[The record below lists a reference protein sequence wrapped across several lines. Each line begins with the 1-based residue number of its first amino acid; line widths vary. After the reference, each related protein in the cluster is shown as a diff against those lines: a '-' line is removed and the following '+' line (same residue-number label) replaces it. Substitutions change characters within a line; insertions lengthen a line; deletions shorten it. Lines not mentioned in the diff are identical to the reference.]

1 MDKKYI
7 VQAAGKSG
15 SVVISFSLYK
25 VKNGNTWF
33 NQIYIFAKSLNI
45 PNLLKTHLEHTRTAG
60 SFPSPKQD

>member
-25 VKNGNTWF
+25 VKNGNT
-33 NQIYIFAKSLNI
+33 
-45 PNLLKTHLEHTRTAG
+45 
-60 SFPSPKQD
+60 